1 MIKLFKKRAIT
12 YFFIFFCLASN
23 GQEVKNIN
31 PKKAAI
37 LSAIIPGSGQIY
49 AKKYWKTPIIYAG
62 LATSI
67 YYINENLELY
77 QSYKTAYISRINN
90 SNAISEFDKYSNTDL
105 TTLTEHYRRNTEV
118 SILFCALIYT
128 LNIIDASVSAHLL
141 DYNIS
146 EDISM
151 RIKPTTTY
159 SQNNFNTGLSL
170 LIKL

>member
-1 MIKLFKKRAIT
+1 MFKEKITTCLFL
-12 YFFIFFCLASN
+12 FSCLIST
-23 GQEVKNIN
+23 GQELSSIN

-62 LATSI
+62 LASSI

-77 QSYKTAYISRINN
+77 NTYKEAYILRINN
-90 SNAISEFDKYSNTDL
+90 TSTINEFDEYSNQDL
-105 TTLTEHYRRNTEV
+105 VTLTEHYRRNTEI

-151 RIKPTTTY
+151 KINPTAIY
-159 SQNNFNTGLSL
+159 SQNNLNTGISL